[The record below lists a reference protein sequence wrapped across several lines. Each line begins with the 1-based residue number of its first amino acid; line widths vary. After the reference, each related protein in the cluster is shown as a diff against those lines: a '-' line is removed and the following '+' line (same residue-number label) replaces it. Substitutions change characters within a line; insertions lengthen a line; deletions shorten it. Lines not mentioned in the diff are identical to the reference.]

1 MNLQNIDHKRED
13 HSLRCGK
20 IARIYS
26 GVNTG
31 TTCTNRT
38 LVLTNKYEF
47 TNKSL
52 QFFSFQASNLHLNG
66 ILLNSIFF

>member
-26 GVNTG
+26 GVNSIQE
-31 TTCTNRT
+31 
-38 LVLTNKYEF
+38 LHV
-47 TNKSL
+47 KSDPCFGK
-52 QFFSFQASNLHLNG
+52 Q
-66 ILLNSIFF
+66 I